1 MREDGD
7 DLELMVS
14 VGLPSYLQQFAGGS
28 DRLEVDAG
36 GKTVAEVLSILGE
49 RFPGVRSRVL
59 TEQGEIRPH
68 INVFVGE
75 RNCRFEN
82 GLGTVVPNGSELLIL
97 AAVSGG

>member
-1 MREDGD
+1 
-7 DLELMVS
+7 MVT
-14 VGLPSYLQQFAGGS
+14 VGLPGYLQQFAGGNE
-28 DRLEVDAG
+28 RVAVDGA
-36 GKTVAEVLSILGE
+36 TVGEVLAALGDQ
-49 RFPGVRSRVL
+49 FPGVRSRVL

-82 GLGTVVPNGSELLIL
+82 GLETAVPEGSEVLIL